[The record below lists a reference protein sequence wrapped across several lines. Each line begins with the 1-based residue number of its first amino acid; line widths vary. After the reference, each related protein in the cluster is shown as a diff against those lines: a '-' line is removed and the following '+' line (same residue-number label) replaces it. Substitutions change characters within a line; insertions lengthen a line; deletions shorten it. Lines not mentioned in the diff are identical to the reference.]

1 MPRGIKKSIPLP
13 EYYVRFKD
21 VRISLGLD
29 IKDMAKLAR
38 LPQVTY
44 LNYERQMILEM
55 APEAFVNFSLRLG
68 VSVDYLLG
76 LTDVPYAYPPGVIRD
91 LIDAMDTTR
100 VRKIRLE
107 RGITGRAMAEVLD
120 ISNGAYSTK
129 ELHPDILSFTMIDL
143 IRIAK
148 LYGTSVDYL
157 LNITDNTIPY
167 PTGCYGSKPLKI
179 MDLKRLKT
187 KLGMDQRPVNT
198 SDEVKNYCKEYYRV
212 REIRLRRCFRQ
223 ADVAAAIGVNS
234 MTYTSW
240 ENHLYRMPAY
250 FLIKL
255 ANFYGVTV
263 DYLVGNSDSM

>member
-13 EYYVRFKD
+13 KYYVRLKD

-29 IKDMAKLAR
+29 IKAMARLAKL
-38 LPQVTY
+38 PTVTY

-76 LTDVPYAYPPGVIRD
+76 LTDVPYAYPLGLIRD
-91 LIDAMDTTR
+91 LVDVMDTTR
-100 VRKIRLE
+100 VREIRLE
-107 RGITGRAMAEVLD
+107 RGITGRAMAEALD

-129 ELHPDILSFTMIDL
+129 ELHPNVLSFTMTDL

-157 LNITDNTIPY
+157 LKLTNLMIPQV
-167 PTGCYGSKPLKI
+167 PGSYGYKPI
-179 MDLKRLKT
+179 GVVDLRLIKK
-187 KLGMDQRPVNT
+187 KLGLDLRPINT
-198 SDEVKNYCKEYYRV
+198 SDKVKTYCMEHYRV
-212 REIRLRRCFRQ
+212 RSLRLQRNLRQ
-223 ADVAAAIGVNS
+223 VDVAEAIGVTA